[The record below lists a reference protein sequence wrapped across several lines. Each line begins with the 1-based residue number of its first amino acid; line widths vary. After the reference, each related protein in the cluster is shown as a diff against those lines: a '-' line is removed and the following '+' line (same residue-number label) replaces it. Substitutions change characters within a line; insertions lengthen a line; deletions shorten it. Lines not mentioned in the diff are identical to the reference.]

1 MWMFDAVGDSKTR
14 GTWIICRLAYG
25 NVIVTLTKATDNP
38 RLNEV
43 LLKALKRW
51 RFFLAIQ
58 NGIAISSIV
67 ELRIPIS
74 VE

>member
-1 MWMFDAVGDSKTR
+1 MLLEIQKHAGPGLFAVSPN
-14 GTWIICRLAYG
+14 G

-38 RLNEV
+38 RPNEV
-43 LLKALKRW
+43 LLEALKRW